1 MRKICNYIYL
11 SLFVALML
19 VVGSCGGGVS
29 ALHSAKVDSLSHA
42 LSARRYSGL
51 AALDAVA
58 DTLSAVAVG
67 DNEALMIA
75 ANASAYVDM
84 MRMDYV

>member
-1 MRKICNYIYL
+1 MAL
-11 SLFVALML
+11 SVALML
-19 VVGSCGGGVS
+19 AVGSCGGGVS
-29 ALHSAKVDSLSHA
+29 ALHSARVDSLSHA

-58 DTLSAVAVG
+58 DTLSAVAAG
-67 DNEALMIA
+67 DDEAQMIA